1 MIMRSIFA
9 GIIAMSAAI
18 VVADNAQAQ
27 KRGYTQALIVRQQP
41 VEESR
46 DKTFGVGQVHFEED
60 ALTKRIKQDNT
71 RIDRLIDI
79 CPSC

>member
-1 MIMRSIFA
+1 MRSIFA

-27 KRGYTQALIVRQQP
+27 KRGYTQALIVHQQP

-46 DKTFGVGQVHFEED
+46 DKTIGVGQVHSEED

-71 RIDRLIDI
+71 RIDRLVDI